1 VTFPLRLKH
10 LPTETDTYSESCAN
24 ERNPEVSE
32 LMKTAEGKSLMGKNP
47 TTMTLVP
54 MLVLMTWIC
63 GCGGTKSQADDSA
76 NAAHVAVVKV
86 ARQNVTSTLEIAS
99 ELQPFQEIDVYA
111 KVAGYIQQL
120 NVDWGTHVKQGQVLA
135 VLEIP
140 ELQQQVQQDE
150 AAVRRSEQ
158 DLARSREDLAR
169 AQSSYSVAHVTYQRL
184 TDVQKTRP
192 ELMAQQEVDV
202 AQGKDAEAGAGVSA
216 AKDSQA
222 AAEEGIAS
230 AKALL
235 EKDKAMFAYARIVA
249 PFDGVVTRIDAYKGA
264 LLPAGTSTNSG
275 NSALCHLSQV
285 NLLRLVIPVPERA
298 VPDIRA
304 GESVAVEVSALKKTF
319 SAQIVRTA
327 DQIDE
332 QTRTMHTELNVPNPN
347 YELVPGMYASVKIP
361 LHTAANALTLPI
373 QAVVA
378 GAAGEGSVLV
388 VNSSN
393 HLEKRSVKLG
403 LESATDYEIVS
414 GLREG
419 EMVVFG
425 EQEQYKAGQLVQ
437 PNLTNPTGAE

>member
-1 VTFPLRLKH
+1 MRHAKLFLF
-10 LPTETDTYSESCAN
+10 A
-24 ERNPEVSE
+24 E
-32 LMKTAEGKSLMGKNP
+32 LLLTAAALA
-47 TTMTLVP
+47 
-54 MLVLMTWIC
+54 
-63 GCGGTKSQADDSA
+63 GCGEKRLNAEDPA
-76 NAAHVAVVKV
+76 NAPHVAVVKA
-86 ARQNVTSTLEIAS
+86 ARQNLTSTLEIAS

-158 DLARSREDLAR
+158 DLARSREDLTR
-169 AQSSYSVAHVTYQRL
+169 VQSAYSVAHVTYQRL

-202 AQGKDAEAGAGVSA
+202 AQGKDAEAAAGVSA

-235 EKDKAMFAYARIVA
+235 EKDRAMFAYARIVA

-264 LLPAGTSTNSG
+264 LLPAGTSTNAG

-304 GESVAVEVSALKKTF
+304 GENVAVEVSALKKTF
-319 SAQIVRTA
+319 NAQIVRTA
-327 DQIDE
+327 DQIDA
-332 QTRTMHTELNVPNPN
+332 QTRTMHTELNVPNPT

-361 LHTAANALTLPI
+361 LHTASNVLTLPI

-378 GAAGEGSVLV
+378 GTGGDGAVLV
-388 VNSSN
+388 VNGSN

-414 GLREG
+414 GLHEG

-437 PNLTNPTGAE
+437 PNLTNPAAAE

>member
-1 VTFPLRLKH
+1 MQMFQTR
-10 LPTETDTYSESCAN
+10 SSNGNNRSA
-24 ERNPEVSE
+24 
-32 LMKTAEGKSLMGKNP
+32 A
-47 TTMTLVP
+47 TLLAVA
-54 MLVLMTWIC
+54 MVAVWIG
-63 GCGGTKSQADDSA
+63 GCGEKKLVEDPR
-76 NAAHVAVVKV
+76 NAPHVAVVKV
-86 ARQNVTSTLEIAS
+86 SRQNLTSTLEIAS

-150 AAVRRSEQ
+150 AAVRRSQQ

-169 AQSSYSVAHVTYQRL
+169 AQSAYSVAHVTYQRL

-192 ELMAQQEVDV
+192 ELMAQQDVDV
-202 AQGKDAEAGAGVSA
+202 AQGKDVEAGAGVSA
-216 AKDSQA
+216 AKDAQA
-222 AAEEGIAS
+222 AAEDGIAS

-298 VPDIRA
+298 VPDIRT
-304 GESVAVEVSALKKTF
+304 GENVTVEVSALKKTF
-319 SAQIVRTA
+319 IAQIVRTA
-327 DQIDE
+327 DQIDA

-361 LHTAANALTLPI
+361 LHAVSNALTVPI
-373 QAVVA
+373 QAVVS
-378 GAAGEGSVLV
+378 GASGEGSVLV
-388 VNSSN
+388 VDSSQ
-393 HLEKRSVKLG
+393 HLQKRSVQLG
-403 LESATDYEIVS
+403 LESATDYEILS

-419 EMVVFG
+419 DLVVFG
-425 EQEQYKAGQLVQ
+425 DQDQYKAGQLVQ
-437 PNLTNPTGAE
+437 PNVIDPMANPSGAAAAAPTPAGAE

>member
-1 VTFPLRLKH
+1 MRTIKVQSNCGRAKAVARLAATI
-10 LPTETDTYSESCAN
+10 LLMSMSLCAC
-24 ERNPEVSE
+24 RSR
-32 LMKTAEGKSLMGKNP
+32 KTQAEDP
-47 TTMTLVP
+47 
-54 MLVLMTWIC
+54 
-63 GCGGTKSQADDSA
+63 A
-76 NAAHVAVVKV
+76 NAPHVAVVKV
-86 ARQNVTSTLEIAS
+86 ARQDLTSTLEIAS

-111 KVAGYIQQL
+111 KVAGYIKKL
-120 NVDWGTHVKQGQVLA
+120 NVDWGTRVKQGEVLA
-135 VLEIP
+135 ILEIP

-169 AQSSYSVAHVTYQRL
+169 AQSSYTVAHVTYQRL
-184 TDVQKTRP
+184 TDVQRTRP

-249 PFDGVVTRIDAYKGA
+249 PFDGVVTRIDAYTGA

-298 VPDIRA
+298 VPDIRV
-304 GESVAVEVSALKKTF
+304 GETVAVDVSALKKTF

-327 DQIDE
+327 DQIDS

-361 LHTAANALTLPI
+361 LHTAAHVLTLPI
-373 QAVVA
+373 QAVVSNT
-378 GAAGEGSVLV
+378 AGEGSVLV
-388 VNSSN
+388 VDSSHHIEN
-393 HLEKRSVKLG
+393 RTVKLG
-403 LESATDYEIVS
+403 LESATDYEIIS
-414 GLREG
+414 GLQEG

-425 EQEQYKAGQLVQ
+425 EQDQYRPGQLVQ
-437 PNLTNPTGAE
+437 PNLAGPAGAE

>member
-1 VTFPLRLKH
+1 MQMFQ
-10 LPTETDTYSESCAN
+10 AN
-24 ERNPEVSE
+24 NS
-32 LMKTAEGKSLMGKNP
+32 GGKNRGA
-47 TTMTLVP
+47 V
-54 MLVLMTWIC
+54 MLLAVGMVAAWIV
-63 GCGGTKSQADDSA
+63 GCGHAKNRAEDPA
-76 NAAHVAVVKV
+76 NAPHVAVVKI
-86 ARQNVTSTLEIAS
+86 ARQDLTSTLEIAS

-111 KVAGYIQQL
+111 KVAGYIQKL

-169 AQSSYSVAHVTYQRL
+169 AQSAYSVAHVTYQRL

-202 AQGKDAEAGAGVSA
+202 AQGKDAEAGASVSA

-230 AKALL
+230 AKALVA
-235 EKDKAMFAYARIVA
+235 KDKAMFAYAQITA

-304 GESVAVEVSALKKTF
+304 GETVAVEVSALKKSF
-319 SAQIVRTA
+319 NGQIVRLA
-327 DQIDE
+327 DQIDA

-361 LHTAANALTLPI
+361 LHTASNVLTVPI
-373 QAVVA
+373 QAVISNT
-378 GAAGEGSVLV
+378 AGEGSVLV
-388 VNSSN
+388 VNSSH

-403 LESATDYEIVS
+403 LESAADYEILS
-414 GLREG
+414 GVQEG

-425 EQEQYKAGQLVQ
+425 EQDQYRPGQLVQ
-437 PNLTNPTGAE
+437 PNVVNPAGVE

>member
-1 VTFPLRLKH
+1 MKT
-10 LPTETDTYSESCAN
+10 TE
-24 ERNPEVSE
+24 ERNVHCGTRVRMPLIVAI
-32 LMKTAEGKSLMGKNP
+32 LMAGA
-47 TTMTLVP
+47 TL
-54 MLVLMTWIC
+54 
-63 GCGGTKSQADDSA
+63 GACGGGRAPDENPA
-76 NAAHVAVVKV
+76 NAPHVAVVKV
-86 ARQNVTSTLEIAS
+86 ARQNLTSTLEIAS

-111 KVAGYIQQL
+111 KVAGYIQKL

-140 ELQQQVQQDE
+140 ELQQQVAQDE

-169 AQSSYSVAHVTYQRL
+169 AQSAYTVAHVTYQRL
-184 TDVQKTRP
+184 ADVQKTRP

-216 AKDSQA
+216 AQDSQA

-235 EKDKAMFAYARIVA
+235 AKDKAMFAYAQIVA

-264 LLPAGTSTNSG
+264 LLPAGTATNSG

-319 SAQIVRTA
+319 SAQIVRLA
-327 DQIDE
+327 DQIDS

-347 YELVPGMYASVKIP
+347 YELVPGMYASVRIP
-361 LHTAANALTLPI
+361 LHTAFNVLTLPI
-373 QAVVA
+373 QAVIA
-378 GAAGEGSVLV
+378 NAAGDGSVLI
-388 VNSSN
+388 VNSAH
-393 HLEKRSVKLG
+393 HLEMRSVKLG
-403 LESATDYEIVS
+403 LESATDFEILS
-414 GLREG
+414 GLKEG

-425 EQEQYKAGQLVQ
+425 EQGQYREGELVQ
-437 PNLTNPTGAE
+437 PNVMNPAGAE

>member
-1 VTFPLRLKH
+1 MSVLTDFEVQGSALMQTFHAKNFRSENLVGAPLLFTVMVTLW
-10 LPTETDTYSESCAN
+10 
-24 ERNPEVSE
+24 V
-32 LMKTAEGKSLMGKNP
+32 
-47 TTMTLVP
+47 
-54 MLVLMTWIC
+54 C
-63 GCGGTKSQADDSA
+63 GCGGTKAVAEDPA
-76 NAAHVAVVKV
+76 NAPHVAVVKV
-86 ARQNVTSTLEIAS
+86 ARQNLTSTLEIAS

-158 DLARSREDLAR
+158 DLARSREELAR
-169 AQSSYSVAHVTYQRL
+169 AQSAYSVAHVTYQRL

-192 ELMAQQEVDV
+192 ELVAQQEVDV
-202 AQGKDAEAGAGVSA
+202 AQGKDAEAGAGASA
-216 AKDSQA
+216 AKDAQS

-235 EKDKAMFAYARIVA
+235 AKDRALFAYARIVA

-264 LLPAGTSTNSG
+264 LLPAGTSTNAG

-298 VPDIRA
+298 VPDIRT

-319 SAQIVRTA
+319 DAQIVRTA
-327 DQIDE
+327 DQIDT
-332 QTRTMHTELNVPNPN
+332 QTRTMHTELNVPNAN

-361 LHTAANALTLPI
+361 LHTAANVLTLPI

-378 GAAGEGSVLV
+378 GTSGEGSVLV
-388 VNSSN
+388 VNGSN
-393 HLEKRSVKLG
+393 HVEKRSVKLG
-403 LESATDYEIVS
+403 LESSTDYEIVS

-437 PNLTNPTGAE
+437 PNLTNPTEAE

>member
-1 VTFPLRLKH
+1 MQMFQAKQ
-10 LPTETDTYSESCAN
+10 S
-24 ERNPEVSE
+24 
-32 LMKTAEGKSLMGKNP
+32 GGKNRGAA
-47 TTMTLVP
+47 
-54 MLVLMTWIC
+54 MLLAIAMVAPWLG
-63 GCGGTKSQADDSA
+63 GCGGEKQLAEDPR
-76 NAAHVAVVKV
+76 NAPHVAVVKV
-86 ARQNVTSTLEIAS
+86 ARQNLTSTLEIAS

-150 AAVRRSEQ
+150 AAVRRSQQ
-158 DLARSREDLAR
+158 DLARSREELAR

-184 TDVQKTRP
+184 VDVQKTRP

-202 AQGKDAEAGAGVSA
+202 AQGKDVEAGAGVSA
-216 AKDSQA
+216 AKDAQA
-222 AAEEGIAS
+222 AAEDGIAS

-298 VPDIRA
+298 VPDIRT
-304 GESVAVEVSALKKTF
+304 GENVMVDVSALKKTF

-327 DQIDE
+327 DQIDA
-332 QTRTMHTELNVPNPN
+332 QTRTMHTELNVPNAN
-347 YELVPGMYASVKIP
+347 YEMVPGMYASVKIP
-361 LHTAANALTLPI
+361 LHSVTNALTLPI
-373 QAVVA
+373 QAVLA
-378 GAAGEGSVLV
+378 GASGEGTVLV
-388 VNSSN
+388 VDSSQR
-393 HLEKRSVKLG
+393 LEKRSVKLG
-403 LESATDYEIVS
+403 LESATDYEVLS

-437 PNLTNPTGAE
+437 PNLTQPMASPAGAAPAPAAE

>member
-1 VTFPLRLKH
+1 MKA
-10 LPTETDTYSESCAN
+10 TEVKNLD
-24 ERNPEVSE
+24 
-32 LMKTAEGKSLMGKNP
+32 GKSP
-47 TTMTLVP
+47 AAVALVAILLLTP
-54 MLVLMTWIC
+54 WAS
-63 GCGGTKSQADDSA
+63 GCGSTKIQAEDPA
-76 NAAHVAVVKV
+76 NAPHVAVVKV
-86 ARQNVTSTLEIAS
+86 ARQNLTSTLEIAS
-99 ELQPFQEIDVYA
+99 ELLPFQEIDVYA
-111 KVAGYIQQL
+111 KVAGYIQKL
-120 NVDWGTHVKQGQVLA
+120 NVDWGTRVKQGQVLA

-158 DLARSREDLAR
+158 DLARSREELAR
-169 AQSSYSVAHVTYQRL
+169 AQSTYAVAHVTDQRL

-192 ELMAQQEVDV
+192 ELMAQQDIDV
-202 AQGKDAEAGAGVSA
+202 AQGKDTEASAGVSA

-249 PFDGVVTRIDAYKGA
+249 PFDGVVTRIDAYTGA

-298 VPDIRA
+298 VSDIRV
-304 GESVAVEVSALKKTF
+304 GETVSVDVSALKKTF
-319 SAQIVRTA
+319 NAQIVRTA
-327 DQIDE
+327 DQIDM

-361 LHTAANALTLPI
+361 LHAVSNVLTVPI
-373 QAVVA
+373 QSVISNAS
-378 GAAGEGSVLV
+378 GEGSVLV
-388 VNSSN
+388 VDNAH

-403 LESATDYEIVS
+403 LESAADYEILS
-414 GLREG
+414 GLQEG

-425 EQEQYKAGQLVQ
+425 EQQQYRAGQLVQ
-437 PNLTNPTGAE
+437 PNLVSPAGVE

>member
-1 VTFPLRLKH
+1 MRNAKLFLFAALLMVAAIF
-10 LPTETDTYSESCAN
+10 SSCGEKKPN
-24 ERNPEVSE
+24 
-32 LMKTAEGKSLMGKNP
+32 AEDP
-47 TTMTLVP
+47 
-54 MLVLMTWIC
+54 
-63 GCGGTKSQADDSA
+63 A
-76 NAAHVAVVKV
+76 NAPHVAVVKV
-86 ARQNVTSTLEIAS
+86 ARQNLTSTLEIAS

-120 NVDWGTHVKQGQVLA
+120 DVDWGTHVKQGQVLA

-158 DLARSREDLAR
+158 DLARSREDLTR
-169 AQSSYSVAHVTYQRL
+169 SQSAYAVAHVTYQRL
-184 TDVQKTRP
+184 ADVQKTRP

-202 AQGKDAEAGAGVSA
+202 AQGKDAEGAAGVSA

-235 EKDKAMFAYARIVA
+235 EKDRAMFAYARIVA

-264 LLPAGTSTNSG
+264 LLPAGTSTNAG

-304 GESVAVEVSALKKTF
+304 GENVAVEVSALKKTF
-319 SAQIVRTA
+319 NAQIVRTA
-327 DQIDE
+327 DQIDA
-332 QTRTMHTELNVPNPN
+332 QTRTMHTELNVPNPT

-361 LHTAANALTLPI
+361 LHTASNVLTLPI

-378 GAAGEGSVLV
+378 GTGGDGVVLV
-388 VNSSN
+388 VNGSN

-414 GLREG
+414 GLHEG

-437 PNLTNPTGAE
+437 PNLTNPAAAE

>member
-1 VTFPLRLKH
+1 MQMFQTKR
-10 LPTETDTYSESCAN
+10 SS
-24 ERNPEVSE
+24 
-32 LMKTAEGKSLMGKNP
+32 GKNRGAALLLAVAMVAP
-47 TTMTLVP
+47 
-54 MLVLMTWIC
+54 WIC
-63 GCGGTKSQADDSA
+63 GCGGEKKLAEDPR
-76 NAAHVAVVKV
+76 NAPHVAVVKV
-86 ARQNVTSTLEIAS
+86 ARQNLTSTLEIAS

-135 VLEIP
+135 ILEIP

-150 AAVRRSEQ
+150 AAVRRSQQ
-158 DLARSREDLAR
+158 DLARSREELAR
-169 AQSSYSVAHVTYQRL
+169 AQSAYSVAHVTYQRL
-184 TDVQKTRP
+184 VDVQQTRP

-202 AQGKDAEAGAGVSA
+202 AQGKDVEAGAGVSA
-216 AKDSQA
+216 AKDAQA
-222 AAEEGIAS
+222 AAEDGIAS
-230 AKALL
+230 AQALL

-298 VPDIRA
+298 VPDIRT
-304 GESVAVEVSALKKTF
+304 GENVMVEVSALKKTF

-327 DQIDE
+327 DQIDA
-332 QTRTMHTELNVPNPN
+332 QTRTMHTELNVPNAN
-347 YELVPGMYASVKIP
+347 YEMVPGMYASVKIP
-361 LHTAANALTLPI
+361 LHTVSNALTLPI

-378 GAAGEGSVLV
+378 GASGEGSVLV
-388 VNSSN
+388 VDSSQ

-403 LESATDYEIVS
+403 LESAADYEILS

-419 EMVVFG
+419 ETVVFG

-437 PNLTNPTGAE
+437 PNPINPSGTPAGAE

>member
-1 VTFPLRLKH
+1 MQTSHAKTFRGENLGGAPLLFTVMVTLW
-10 LPTETDTYSESCAN
+10 
-24 ERNPEVSE
+24 V
-32 LMKTAEGKSLMGKNP
+32 
-47 TTMTLVP
+47 
-54 MLVLMTWIC
+54 C
-63 GCGGTKSQADDSA
+63 GCGGTKAVAEDPA
-76 NAAHVAVVKV
+76 NAPHVAVVKV
-86 ARQNVTSTLEIAS
+86 ARQNLTSTLEIAS

-158 DLARSREDLAR
+158 DLARSREELAR
-169 AQSSYSVAHVTYQRL
+169 AQSAYSVAHVTYQRL

-192 ELMAQQEVDV
+192 ELVAQQEVDV
-202 AQGKDAEAGAGVSA
+202 AQGKDAEAGAGASA
-216 AKDSQA
+216 AKDAQS

-235 EKDKAMFAYARIVA
+235 AKDRALFAYARIVA

-298 VPDIRA
+298 VPDIRT
-304 GESVAVEVSALKKTF
+304 GENVTVEVSAKKTF

-327 DQIDE
+327 DQIDA

-347 YELVPGMYASVKIP
+347 YEMVPGMYASVKIP
-361 LHTAANALTLPI
+361 LHTVSNALTLPI
-373 QAVVA
+373 QAVVS
-378 GAAGEGSVLV
+378 GTSGEGSVLV
-388 VNSSN
+388 VDSSQ
-393 HLEKRSVKLG
+393 HLQKRNVKLG
-403 LESATDYEIVS
+403 LESATDYEILS
-414 GLREG
+414 GLHEG
-419 EMVVFG
+419 DLVVFG
-425 EQEQYKAGQLVQ
+425 EQDQYKAGQLVQ
-437 PNLTNPTGAE
+437 PNVIDPTANPSGPASIAPTPAGAR

>member
-1 VTFPLRLKH
+1 MQTSHAKTFRGENLVGAPLLFTVMVTLW
-10 LPTETDTYSESCAN
+10 
-24 ERNPEVSE
+24 V
-32 LMKTAEGKSLMGKNP
+32 
-47 TTMTLVP
+47 
-54 MLVLMTWIC
+54 C
-63 GCGGTKSQADDSA
+63 GCGGTKAVAEDPA
-76 NAAHVAVVKV
+76 NAPHVAVVKV
-86 ARQNVTSTLEIAS
+86 ARQNLTSTLEIAS

-158 DLARSREDLAR
+158 DLARSREELAR
-169 AQSSYSVAHVTYQRL
+169 AQSAYSVAHVTYQRL

-192 ELMAQQEVDV
+192 ELVAQQEVDV
-202 AQGKDAEAGAGVSA
+202 AQGKDAEAGAGASA
-216 AKDSQA
+216 AKDAQS

-235 EKDKAMFAYARIVA
+235 AKDRALFAYARIVA

-298 VPDIRA
+298 VPDIRT
-304 GESVAVEVSALKKTF
+304 GENVTVEVSALKKTF

-327 DQIDE
+327 DQIDA

-347 YELVPGMYASVKIP
+347 YEMVPGMYASVKIP
-361 LHTAANALTLPI
+361 LHAVSNALTLPI
-373 QAVVA
+373 QAVVS
-378 GAAGEGSVLV
+378 GTSGEGSVLV
-388 VNSSN
+388 VDSSQ
-393 HLEKRSVKLG
+393 HLQKRNVKLG
-403 LESATDYEIVS
+403 LESATDYEILS
-414 GLREG
+414 GLHEG
-419 EMVVFG
+419 DLVVFG
-425 EQEQYKAGQLVQ
+425 EQDQYKAGQLVQ
-437 PNLTNPTGAE
+437 PNVIDPTANPSGPASIAPTPAGAR

>member
-1 VTFPLRLKH
+1 MRKVKFRLY
-10 LPTETDTYSESCAN
+10 LAAL
-24 ERNPEVSE
+24 V
-32 LMKTAEGKSLMGKNP
+32 AAIAV
-47 TTMTLVP
+47 MTILA
-54 MLVLMTWIC
+54 
-63 GCGGTKSQADDSA
+63 GCGEKKIAEDPR
-76 NAAHVAVVKV
+76 NAPHVAVVKV
-86 ARQNVTSTLEIAS
+86 ARQNLTSTLEIAS

-150 AAVRRSEQ
+150 AAVRRSQQ

-169 AQSSYSVAHVTYQRL
+169 SQSAYSVAHVTYQRL

-202 AQGKDAEAGAGVSA
+202 AQGKDAEAGASVSA
-216 AKDSQA
+216 AKDAQA

-304 GESVAVEVSALKKTF
+304 GENVTVEVSALKKTF

-327 DQIDE
+327 DQIDA
-332 QTRTMHTELNVPNPN
+332 QTRTMHTELNVPNAN

-361 LHTAANALTLPI
+361 LHTVTNALTLPI
-373 QAVVA
+373 QAVVS
-378 GAAGEGSVLV
+378 GASGEGSVLV
-388 VNSSN
+388 VDSSQR
-393 HLEKRSVKLG
+393 LEKRSVKLG
-403 LESATDYEIVS
+403 LESATDYEILS

-419 EMVVFG
+419 ELVVFG
-425 EQEQYKAGQLVQ
+425 EQQQYKAGQLVQ
-437 PNLTNPTGAE
+437 PNLTSPSGAAPASAAE